1 MAVFRVERNTNYTTM
16 SNYHLRDTNLSLK
29 AKGLLSV
36 FLSLP
41 DEWHY
46 SISGL
51 MKITKEGR
59 DCLTAVIK
67 ELEKAGYLVRYQS
80 RDETGKIVGIEYV
93 IYEKPQ
99 AGQAGCCG
107 VRMNSIADSRPDA
120 CSSAATGRNE
130 EPLQDILSAE
140 RPRAKKPVTENPSAG
155 KPSMEN
161 PSMEKPVTDKPS
173 TDKPSTEKPVTENP
187 STENPSTENPSTGN
201 PRAEKPVTENPRAGK
216 PSVGNPMTE
225 NPMTENPPGI
235 ITNESNTDKSNTE
248 SIKERDTGQPSVSRR
263 YGLYGNVFLTDKDM
277 EKLRDEFPS
286 DYDRRIEELSEYMAS
301 KGKTYRNHL
310 ATIRS
315 WARRD
320 AARSYAEK
328 PVQSRPYS
336 HDMYRYREGES
347 L

>member
-99 AGQAGCCG
+99 AEQAGCCG

-120 CSSAATGRNE
+120 YSSAATGRNE

-140 RPRAKKPVTENPSAG
+140 RPRAKKPMTGNPSAG
-155 KPSMEN
+155 KPSVEN
-161 PSMEKPVTDKPS
+161 PS

-187 STENPSTENPSTGN
+187 STENPSTEN

>member
-99 AGQAGCCG
+99 AEQAGCCG

-120 CSSAATGRNE
+120 YSSAATGRNE

-140 RPRAKKPVTENPSAG
+140 RPRAKKPMTGNPSAG
-155 KPSMEN
+155 KPSVEN
-161 PSMEKPVTDKPS
+161 PS
-173 TDKPSTEKPVTENP
+173 TDKPSTEKPVTEKP
-187 STENPSTENPSTGN
+187 VTENPSTGN
-201 PRAEKPVTENPRAGK
+201 PRAEKPVTDKPSTGK
-216 PSVGNPMTE
+216 PSVG

-235 ITNESNTDKSNTE
+235 ITNELNTDKSSTE

>member
-99 AGQAGCCG
+99 AEQAGCCG

-155 KPSMEN
+155 KPSVE
-161 PSMEKPVTDKPS
+161 SPS
-173 TDKPSTEKPVTENP
+173 TDKPSTENPVTDKPSAVKPVTENP
-187 STENPSTENPSTGN
+187 ST
-201 PRAEKPVTENPRAGK
+201 VK
-216 PSVGNPMTE
+216 PSVGNPMTD
-225 NPMTENPPGI
+225 NPQTENPPGI

>member
-99 AGQAGCCG
+99 AEQAGCCG

-140 RPRAKKPVTENPSAG
+140 RPRAKKPMTGNPSAG
-155 KPSMEN
+155 KPSVEN
-161 PSMEKPVTDKPS
+161 PSTDKPS
-173 TDKPSTEKPVTENP
+173 TDKPSAVKPVTENP
-187 STENPSTENPSTGN
+187 
-201 PRAEKPVTENPRAGK
+201 RAENPVTENPRAGK
-216 PSVGNPMTE
+216 PSVGNPMTD

>member
-140 RPRAKKPVTENPSAG
+140 RPRAKKPMTGNPSAG
-155 KPSMEN
+155 KTSVEN
-161 PSMEKPVTDKPS
+161 PSADNPSTENPVTDKPS
-173 TDKPSTEKPVTENP
+173 TDNPSTDKPSAVKPVTENP
-187 STENPSTENPSTGN
+187 STEN
-201 PRAEKPVTENPRAGK
+201 PVTENPRAGK

>member
-67 ELEKAGYLVRYQS
+67 ELEKAGYLVRYH
-80 RDETGKIVGIEYV
+80 
-93 IYEKPQ
+93 
-99 AGQAGCCG
+99 
-107 VRMNSIADSRPDA
+107 
-120 CSSAATGRNE
+120 SSAATGRNE

-140 RPRAKKPVTENPSAG
+140 RLRAKKPMTGNPSAG
-155 KPSMEN
+155 KPSVEK
-161 PSMEKPVTDKPS
+161 PSTEKPVTDKPS
-173 TDKPSTEKPVTENP
+173 TDKPSAVKPVTENP
-187 STENPSTENPSTGN
+187 STEN

-216 PSVGNPMTE
+216 PSVGNPMTD

>member
-1 MAVFRVERNTNYTTM
+1 MKMAVFRVERNTNYTTM

-140 RPRAKKPVTENPSAG
+140 RLRAKKPMTGNPSAG
-155 KPSMEN
+155 KPSVEK
-161 PSMEKPVTDKPS
+161 PSTEKPVTDKPS
-173 TDKPSTEKPVTENP
+173 TDKPSAVKPVTENP
-187 STENPSTENPSTGN
+187 STEN

-216 PSVGNPMTE
+216 PSVGNPMTD

>member
-51 MKITKEGR
+51 MKITREGR

-80 RDETGKIVGIEYV
+80 RNETGKIVGIEYV

-99 AGQAGCCG
+99 AGQTGCCG

-140 RPRAKKPVTENPSAG
+140 RPRAKKPMTGNPSAG
-155 KPSMEN
+155 KPSVEN
-161 PSMEKPVTDKPS
+161 PS
-173 TDKPSTEKPVTENP
+173 TDKPSTENPVTDKPSAVKPVTENP
-187 STENPSTENPSTGN
+187 ST
-201 PRAEKPVTENPRAGK
+201 EKPVTENPRAGK
-216 PSVGNPMTE
+216 PSVGNPMTD

-277 EKLRDEFPS
+277 EKLRAEFPS

-320 AARSYAEK
+320 AARSYVEK

>member
-99 AGQAGCCG
+99 AEQAGCCG

-140 RPRAKKPVTENPSAG
+140 RPRAKKPVTE
-155 KPSMEN
+155 
-161 PSMEKPVTDKPS
+161 KPV
-173 TDKPSTEKPVTENP
+173 
-187 STENPSTENPSTGN
+187 TENPSTGN

-216 PSVGNPMTE
+216 PSVGNPMTD

-235 ITNESNTDKSNTE
+235 ITDESNTDKSNTE

-320 AARSYAEK
+320 EARSYAEK
-328 PVQSRPYS
+328 PVQSRQYS

>member
-99 AGQAGCCG
+99 AEQAGCCG
-107 VRMNSIADSRPDA
+107 VRMNSIADSRPDEY
-120 CSSAATGRNE
+120 SSAATGRNE

-140 RPRAKKPVTENPSAG
+140 RPRAKKPMTGNPSAG
-155 KPSMEN
+155 KPSVEN
-161 PSMEKPVTDKPS
+161 PSTEKPVTEKPVTDKPS
-173 TDKPSTEKPVTENP
+173 AVKPVTE
-187 STENPSTENPSTGN
+187 N

-216 PSVGNPMTE
+216 PSVGKPMPD

-235 ITNESNTDKSNTE
+235 ITKELNTDESNTE

>member
-99 AGQAGCCG
+99 AEQAGCCG

-140 RPRAKKPVTENPSAG
+140 RPRAKKPMTGNPSAG
-155 KPSMEN
+155 KPSVEN
-161 PSMEKPVTDKPS
+161 PSTDNPSTENPVTDKPS
-173 TDKPSTEKPVTENP
+173 TDKPSAVKPVTENP
-187 STENPSTENPSTGN
+187 
-201 PRAEKPVTENPRAGK
+201 RAENPVTENPRAGK

-328 PVQSRPYS
+328 SVQSRPYS

>member
-140 RPRAKKPVTENPSAG
+140 RLRAKKPMTGNPSAG
-155 KPSMEN
+155 KPSVEK
-161 PSMEKPVTDKPS
+161 PSTEKPVTDKPS
-173 TDKPSTEKPVTENP
+173 TDKPSAVKPVTENP
-187 STENPSTENPSTGN
+187 STEN
-201 PRAEKPVTENPRAGK
+201 PVTENPRAGK
-216 PSVGNPMTE
+216 PSVGNPMTD

-277 EKLRDEFPS
+277 EKLRAEFPS

>member
-99 AGQAGCCG
+99 AEQAGCCG

-140 RPRAKKPVTENPSAG
+140 RPRTKKPVTENPSAG
-155 KPSMEN
+155 KPSVEN
-161 PSMEKPVTDKPS
+161 PSADNPSTENPVTDKPS
-173 TDKPSTEKPVTENP
+173 TDNPSTDKPSAVKPVTENP
-187 STENPSTENPSTGN
+187 STENPSTENP
-201 PRAEKPVTENPRAGK
+201 RAGK
-216 PSVGNPMTE
+216 PSVGNPMPD
-225 NPMTENPPGI
+225 NPMMENPPGI

-277 EKLRDEFPS
+277 EKLRAEFPS

>member
-140 RPRAKKPVTENPSAG
+140 RLRAKKPMTGNPSAG
-155 KPSMEN
+155 KPSVEK
-161 PSMEKPVTDKPS
+161 PSTEKPVTDKPS
-173 TDKPSTEKPVTENP
+173 TDKPSAVKPVTENP
-187 STENPSTENPSTGN
+187 STEN

-216 PSVGNPMTE
+216 PSVGNPMTD

>member
-1 MAVFRVERNTNYTTM
+1 
-16 SNYHLRDTNLSLK
+16 
-29 AKGLLSV
+29 
-36 FLSLP
+36 
-41 DEWHY
+41 
-46 SISGL
+46 
-51 MKITKEGR
+51 
-59 DCLTAVIK
+59 
-67 ELEKAGYLVRYQS
+67 
-80 RDETGKIVGIEYV
+80 
-93 IYEKPQ
+93 
-99 AGQAGCCG
+99 
-107 VRMNSIADSRPDA
+107 
-120 CSSAATGRNE
+120 
-130 EPLQDILSAE
+130 
-140 RPRAKKPVTENPSAG
+140 
-155 KPSMEN
+155 MEN
-161 PSMEKPVTDKPS
+161 PS
-173 TDKPSTEKPVTENP
+173 TDKPSTENPVTDKPSAVKPV
-187 STENPSTENPSTGN
+187 TENPSTGN

-216 PSVGNPMTE
+216 PSVGNPTPD
-225 NPMTENPPGI
+225 NPLTENPPGI

-248 SIKERDTGQPSVSRR
+248 SIKERDIGQPSVFRR

-277 EKLRDEFPS
+277 EKLRAEFPS

>member
-99 AGQAGCCG
+99 AEQTGCCG

-140 RPRAKKPVTENPSAG
+140 RPRAKKTMMGNPRAG
-155 KPSMEN
+155 KPSLEN
-161 PSMEKPVTDKPS
+161 PSTDKPSTENPVADKPS

-187 STENPSTENPSTGN
+187 STGN
-201 PRAEKPVTENPRAGK
+201 PVTENPRAGK

-225 NPMTENPPGI
+225 NPPGI
-235 ITNESNTDKSNTE
+235 ITKELNTDESNTE

>member
-99 AGQAGCCG
+99 AEQAGCCG

-120 CSSAATGRNE
+120 YSSAATGRNE
-130 EPLQDILSAE
+130 EPMQDILSAE
-140 RPRAKKPVTENPSAG
+140 RPRAKKPMTGNPSAG
-155 KPSMEN
+155 KPSVE
-161 PSMEKPVTDKPS
+161 
-173 TDKPSTEKPVTENP
+173 KPSTEKPV
-187 STENPSTENPSTGN
+187 TENPSTGN

-225 NPMTENPPGI
+225 NPPGI
-235 ITNESNTDKSNTE
+235 ITNELNTDKSNTE

>member
-99 AGQAGCCG
+99 AEQAGCCG

-120 CSSAATGRNE
+120 YSSAATGRNE

-140 RPRAKKPVTENPSAG
+140 RPRAKKPMTGNPSAG
-155 KPSMEN
+155 KPSVEK
-161 PSMEKPVTDKPS
+161 PSTEKPVTDKPS
-173 TDKPSTEKPVTENP
+173 TDKPSAVKPV
-187 STENPSTENPSTGN
+187 TENPSTGN

-216 PSVGNPMTE
+216 PSVGNPLTE

-235 ITNESNTDKSNTE
+235 ITNELNTDKSNTE
-248 SIKERDTGQPSVSRR
+248 SIKERDIGQPSVSRR

>member
-16 SNYHLRDTNLSLK
+16 SNYHLRDINLSLK

-99 AGQAGCCG
+99 AEQAGCCG

-120 CSSAATGRNE
+120 YSSAATGRNE
-130 EPLQDILSAE
+130 EPMQDILSAE
-140 RPRAKKPVTENPSAG
+140 RLRAKKPMTGNPSAG
-155 KPSMEN
+155 KPSVEN
-161 PSMEKPVTDKPS
+161 PS
-173 TDKPSTEKPVTENP
+173 TDKPSTEKPV
-187 STENPSTENPSTGN
+187 TENPSTGN

-248 SIKERDTGQPSVSRR
+248 SIKERDTEQPSVSRR

>member
-140 RPRAKKPVTENPSAG
+140 RPRAKKPVT
-155 KPSMEN
+155 
-161 PSMEKPVTDKPS
+161 DKPS
-173 TDKPSTEKPVTENP
+173 TDKPSTEKPVTEKP
-187 STENPSTENPSTGN
+187 VTENPSTGN

>member
-99 AGQAGCCG
+99 AEQAGCCG

-140 RPRAKKPVTENPSAG
+140 RPRAKKPVT
-155 KPSMEN
+155 
-161 PSMEKPVTDKPS
+161 DKPS
-173 TDKPSTEKPVTENP
+173 TDKPSTEKPVTEKP
-187 STENPSTENPSTGN
+187 VTENPSTGN

>member
-99 AGQAGCCG
+99 AEQAGCCG
-107 VRMNSIADSRPDA
+107 VRMNSIADSRPDEY
-120 CSSAATGRNE
+120 SFAATGRNE

-140 RPRAKKPVTENPSAG
+140 RPRAKKPMTGNPSAG
-155 KPSMEN
+155 KPSVEN
-161 PSMEKPVTDKPS
+161 PSTDNPSTENPVTDKPS
-173 TDKPSTEKPVTENP
+173 TENPVTD
-187 STENPSTENPSTGN
+187 
-201 PRAEKPVTENPRAGK
+201 NPRAGK
-216 PSVGNPMTE
+216 PSVGNPMTD

-277 EKLRDEFPS
+277 EKLRAEFPS

>member
-99 AGQAGCCG
+99 AEQTGCCG
-107 VRMNSIADSRPDA
+107 VRMNSIADSRPDVY
-120 CSSAATGRNE
+120 SSAATGRNE

-140 RPRAKKPVTENPSAG
+140 RLRAKKPMTGNPSAG
-155 KPSMEN
+155 KPSVEK
-161 PSMEKPVTDKPS
+161 PSTEKPVTDKPS
-173 TDKPSTEKPVTENP
+173 TDKPSAVKPVTENP
-187 STENPSTENPSTGN
+187 STGNPRTEKPVTDN

-216 PSVGNPMTE
+216 PSVGNPLTE

-235 ITNESNTDKSNTE
+235 ITNELNTDKSNTE
-248 SIKERDTGQPSVSRR
+248 SIKERDIGQPSVSRR

>member
-1 MAVFRVERNTNYTTM
+1 
-16 SNYHLRDTNLSLK
+16 
-29 AKGLLSV
+29 
-36 FLSLP
+36 
-41 DEWHY
+41 
-46 SISGL
+46 
-51 MKITKEGR
+51 
-59 DCLTAVIK
+59 
-67 ELEKAGYLVRYQS
+67 
-80 RDETGKIVGIEYV
+80 
-93 IYEKPQ
+93 
-99 AGQAGCCG
+99 
-107 VRMNSIADSRPDA
+107 
-120 CSSAATGRNE
+120 
-130 EPLQDILSAE
+130 
-140 RPRAKKPVTENPSAG
+140 
-155 KPSMEN
+155 
-161 PSMEKPVTDKPS
+161 
-173 TDKPSTEKPVTENP
+173 
-187 STENPSTENPSTGN
+187 
-201 PRAEKPVTENPRAGK
+201 
-216 PSVGNPMTE
+216 
-225 NPMTENPPGI
+225 MTENPPGI

-277 EKLRDEFPS
+277 EKLRAEFPS

>member
-99 AGQAGCCG
+99 AEQAGCCG

-120 CSSAATGRNE
+120 YSSAATGRNE
-130 EPLQDILSAE
+130 EPMQDILSAE
-140 RPRAKKPVTENPSAG
+140 RPRAKKPMTGNPSAG
-155 KPSMEN
+155 KPSVEN
-161 PSMEKPVTDKPS
+161 PS
-173 TDKPSTEKPVTENP
+173 TDKPSTEKPVTEKP
-187 STENPSTENPSTGN
+187 VTENPSTGN

-225 NPMTENPPGI
+225 NPPGI
-235 ITNESNTDKSNTE
+235 ITNELNTDKSNTE

>member
-107 VRMNSIADSRPDA
+107 VRMNSIAGSGPDA

-130 EPLQDILSAE
+130 EPMQDILSAE
-140 RPRAKKPVTENPSAG
+140 RLRAKKPMTGNPSAG
-155 KPSMEN
+155 KPSVEK
-161 PSMEKPVTDKPS
+161 PSTEKPVTDKPS
-173 TDKPSTEKPVTENP
+173 TDKPSAVKPVTENP
-187 STENPSTENPSTGN
+187 STGNPRTEKPVTDN

-216 PSVGNPMTE
+216 PSVGNPLTE

-235 ITNESNTDKSNTE
+235 ITNELNTDKSNTE
-248 SIKERDTGQPSVSRR
+248 SIKERDIGQPSVSRR

>member
-120 CSSAATGRNE
+120 YSSAATGRNE

-140 RPRAKKPVTENPSAG
+140 RLRAKKPMTGNPSAG
-155 KPSMEN
+155 KPSVEN
-161 PSMEKPVTDKPS
+161 PSMEKPVTNKPVTDKPS
-173 TDKPSTEKPVTENP
+173 TDKPSTEKPVTDKP
-187 STENPSTENPSTGN
+187 STDKPSAVKPVTEKPVTENPSTGN
-201 PRAEKPVTENPRAGK
+201 PTPDNPL
-216 PSVGNPMTE
+216 
-225 NPMTENPPGI
+225 TENPPGI

>member
-1 MAVFRVERNTNYTTM
+1 
-16 SNYHLRDTNLSLK
+16 
-29 AKGLLSV
+29 
-36 FLSLP
+36 
-41 DEWHY
+41 
-46 SISGL
+46 
-51 MKITKEGR
+51 
-59 DCLTAVIK
+59 
-67 ELEKAGYLVRYQS
+67 
-80 RDETGKIVGIEYV
+80 
-93 IYEKPQ
+93 
-99 AGQAGCCG
+99 
-107 VRMNSIADSRPDA
+107 
-120 CSSAATGRNE
+120 
-130 EPLQDILSAE
+130 
-140 RPRAKKPVTENPSAG
+140 
-155 KPSMEN
+155 MEN
-161 PSMEKPVTDKPS
+161 PSMEKPVTNKPVTDKPS

-187 STENPSTENPSTGN
+187 STGN
-201 PRAEKPVTENPRAGK
+201 PRAEKPVTENPRAGN
-216 PSVGNPMTE
+216 PSVGNPMTG

-248 SIKERDTGQPSVSRR
+248 SIKERGIGQPPVSRR

-277 EKLRDEFPS
+277 EKLRAEFPS

>member
-140 RPRAKKPVTENPSAG
+140 RPRAKKPMTGNPSAG
-155 KPSMEN
+155 KPSVEN
-161 PSMEKPVTDKPS
+161 PSTEKPVTEKPVTDKPS
-173 TDKPSTEKPVTENP
+173 AVKPVTENP
-187 STENPSTENPSTGN
+187 ST
-201 PRAEKPVTENPRAGK
+201 EKPVTENPRAGK
-216 PSVGNPMTE
+216 PSVGNPMTD

>member
-99 AGQAGCCG
+99 AEQAGCCG

-120 CSSAATGRNE
+120 YSSAATGRNE

-140 RPRAKKPVTENPSAG
+140 RLRAKKPMTGNPSAG
-155 KPSMEN
+155 KPSVEK
-161 PSMEKPVTDKPS
+161 PSTEKPVTDKPS
-173 TDKPSTEKPVTENP
+173 TDKPSAVKPVTENP
-187 STENPSTENPSTGN
+187 STEN

-216 PSVGNPMTE
+216 PSVGNPMTD

>member
-99 AGQAGCCG
+99 AEQAGCCG

-140 RPRAKKPVTENPSAG
+140 RLRAKKPMTGNPSAG
-155 KPSMEN
+155 KPSVEN
-161 PSMEKPVTDKPS
+161 PS
-173 TDKPSTEKPVTENP
+173 TDKPSTENPVTD
-187 STENPSTENPSTGN
+187 
-201 PRAEKPVTENPRAGK
+201 NPRAGK
-216 PSVGNPMTE
+216 PSVVNPMTD

-277 EKLRDEFPS
+277 EKLRAEFPS

>member
-99 AGQAGCCG
+99 AEQAGCCG

-120 CSSAATGRNE
+120 YSSAATGRNE
-130 EPLQDILSAE
+130 EPMQDILSAE
-140 RPRAKKPVTENPSAG
+140 RLRAKKPMTGNPSAG
-155 KPSMEN
+155 
-161 PSMEKPVTDKPS
+161 KPS
-173 TDKPSTEKPVTENP
+173 TDKPSTEKPVTEKP
-187 STENPSTENPSTGN
+187 VTENPSTGN

-216 PSVGNPMTE
+216 PSVGT
-225 NPMTENPPGI
+225 PMTENPPGI
-235 ITNESNTDKSNTE
+235 ITNELNTDKSNTE

>member
-99 AGQAGCCG
+99 AEQTGCCG

-140 RPRAKKPVTENPSAG
+140 RPRAKKPVT
-155 KPSMEN
+155 
-161 PSMEKPVTDKPS
+161 DKPS
-173 TDKPSTEKPVTENP
+173 TDKPSTEKPVTEKP
-187 STENPSTENPSTGN
+187 VTENPSTGN

-216 PSVGNPMTE
+216 PSVGNPMTD

>member
-120 CSSAATGRNE
+120 YSSAATGRNE
-130 EPLQDILSAE
+130 EPMTKKPSVGNPSTENPSTVKPSAE
-140 RPRAKKPVTENPSAG
+140 KPVTENP
-155 KPSMEN
+155 
-161 PSMEKPVTDKPS
+161 VTGN
-173 TDKPSTEKPVTENP
+173 PSTEKPVTENP
-187 STENPSTENPSTGN
+187 VTENPST
-201 PRAEKPVTENPRAGK
+201 VK
-216 PSVGNPMTE
+216 PSVGNPMTD
-225 NPMTENPPGI
+225 NPLTENPLGI

-248 SIKERDTGQPSVSRR
+248 SIKERDIGQPSVSRR

-277 EKLRDEFPS
+277 EKLRAEFPS

>member
-99 AGQAGCCG
+99 AEQAGCCG

-140 RPRAKKPVTENPSAG
+140 RLRAKKPMTGNPSAG
-155 KPSMEN
+155 KPSVEK
-161 PSMEKPVTDKPS
+161 PSTEKPVTDKPS
-173 TDKPSTEKPVTENP
+173 TDKPSAVKPVTENP
-187 STENPSTENPSTGN
+187 STEN

-216 PSVGNPMTE
+216 PSVGNPMTD

>member
-51 MKITKEGR
+51 MKITREGR

-99 AGQAGCCG
+99 AEQAGCCG
-107 VRMNSIADSRPDA
+107 VRMNSIADSRPDEN
-120 CSSAATGRNE
+120 SSAATGRNE

-140 RPRAKKPVTENPSAG
+140 RPRAKKPMTGNPRAG
-155 KPSMEN
+155 KPSVE
-161 PSMEKPVTDKPS
+161 SPS
-173 TDKPSTEKPVTENP
+173 TDKPSAVKPVTENPSTDKPSAVKPVTENP
-187 STENPSTENPSTGN
+187 STEN
-201 PRAEKPVTENPRAGK
+201 PVTENPRAGK
-216 PSVGNPMTE
+216 PSVGT
-225 NPMTENPPGI
+225 
-235 ITNESNTDKSNTE
+235 
-248 SIKERDTGQPSVSRR
+248 R
-263 YGLYGNVFLTDKDM
+263 
-277 EKLRDEFPS
+277 
-286 DYDRRIEELSEYMAS
+286 
-301 KGKTYRNHL
+301 
-310 ATIRS
+310 
-315 WARRD
+315 
-320 AARSYAEK
+320 
-328 PVQSRPYS
+328 
-336 HDMYRYREGES
+336 
-347 L
+347 

>member
-99 AGQAGCCG
+99 AEQTGCCG

-140 RPRAKKPVTENPSAG
+140 RPRAKKPMTGNPSAG
-155 KPSMEN
+155 KPSVEN
-161 PSMEKPVTDKPS
+161 PSTDNPSTENPVTDKPS
-173 TDKPSTEKPVTENP
+173 TDKPSTDKPSAVKPVTENP
-187 STENPSTENPSTGN
+187 
-201 PRAEKPVTENPRAGK
+201 RAENPVTENPRAGK
-216 PSVGNPMTE
+216 PSVGNPMTD

>member
-99 AGQAGCCG
+99 AEQAGCCG

-155 KPSMEN
+155 KPSVE
-161 PSMEKPVTDKPS
+161 SPS
-173 TDKPSTEKPVTENP
+173 TDKPSTENPVTDKPSAVKPVTENP
-187 STENPSTENPSTGN
+187 STEN
-201 PRAEKPVTENPRAGK
+201 PVTENPRAGK
-216 PSVGNPMTE
+216 PSVGNPMTD

>member
-140 RPRAKKPVTENPSAG
+140 RPRAKKPMTGNPSAG
-155 KPSMEN
+155 KPSVEN
-161 PSMEKPVTDKPS
+161 PSTEKPVTEKPVTDKPS
-173 TDKPSTEKPVTENP
+173 AVKPVTENP
-187 STENPSTENPSTGN
+187 
-201 PRAEKPVTENPRAGK
+201 RAENPVTENPRAGK
-216 PSVGNPMTE
+216 PSVGNPMTD

-235 ITNESNTDKSNTE
+235 ITKELNTDESNTE

-328 PVQSRPYS
+328 PVQSRQYS

>member
-1 MAVFRVERNTNYTTM
+1 MKMAVFRVERNTNYTTM

-99 AGQAGCCG
+99 AEQAGCCG

-120 CSSAATGRNE
+120 YSSAATGRNE
-130 EPLQDILSAE
+130 EPMQDILSAE
-140 RPRAKKPVTENPSAG
+140 RLRAKKPMTGNPSAG
-155 KPSMEN
+155 KPSVEN
-161 PSMEKPVTDKPS
+161 PSTDKPSTENPVTDKPS
-173 TDKPSTEKPVTENP
+173 TDKPSAVKPVTENP
-187 STENPSTENPSTGN
+187 STEN

-216 PSVGNPMTE
+216 PSVGNPMTD

-277 EKLRDEFPS
+277 EKLRAEFPS

-328 PVQSRPYS
+328 PGQSRPYS